1 MDIMQKLRAETA
13 DQHREIENNSFL
25 TRLSGD
31 LSLEEYIRILEKF
44 YAFYSS
50 FESHLNW
57 KEIKSLSDGTLTGD
71 KRRTPLLEKD
81 LRHFNVQLDRI
92 PRFPPY
98 ARSFSFPALMG
109 CFYVLEGSSLGR
121 KMLYPRLSAKFG
133 LNQNEGGAFFYD
145 YGDKITENW
154 TNFCKML
161 KSKIKTE
168 ADKQECAEAAVQTF
182 ENINELF
189 KNEQINC

>member
-13 DQHREIENNSFL
+13 AQHREIENNSFL
-25 TRLSGD
+25 TRLSED
-31 LSLEEYIRILEKF
+31 LSLEEYIHILEKF

-50 FESHLNW
+50 FETQLDW
-57 KEIKSLSDGTLTGD
+57 KEIERLSDAVLAEE

-81 LRHFNVQLDRI
+81 LRHFRVPLDQI

-109 CFYVLEGSSLGR
+109 CFYVTEGSCLGR
-121 KMLYPRLSAKFG
+121 KMLYPRLSEKFN

-145 YGDKITENW
+145 YGDQITENW

-168 ADKQECAEAAVQTF
+168 AHKQECAEAAIQTF
-182 ENINELF
+182 KTINELF
-189 KNEQINC
+189 KNDKINC